1 MIYNP
6 MELRNCDLV
15 IVRQIREWCDQEIER
30 QTREQPERP
39 AVDFRSREAVAVAK
53 AVTRFFS

>member
-15 IVRQIREWCDQEIER
+15 IVRQIREWCDQEIRR
-30 QTREQPERP
+30 QTELKPERP
-39 AVDFRSREAVAVAK
+39 AVTPHSREAVAVAK
-53 AVTRFFS
+53 RDDGT

>member
-1 MIYNP
+1 

-15 IVRQIREWCDQEIER
+15 IVRQIRDWCDEEIER
-30 QTREQPERP
+30 QTALKPERP

-53 AVTRFFS
+53 REMN

>member
-1 MIYNP
+1 

-15 IVRQIREWCDQEIER
+15 IVRQIRDWCDQEIAR
-30 QTREQPERP
+30 QTQEKPERP

-53 AVTRFFS
+53 RDELT